1 MNLSTMVLMLVM
13 VLKMVVG
20 LVPHRVLGTSLGMDS
35 GHTDVVG
42 YLTGS
47 FDGPALH
54 TLVVPAWQ
62 QEGQHQQ
69 RNWPQT
75 KPQPHAWQY
84 GDDQSSTIIDSLNPS
99 DNTESQNNK

>member
-1 MNLSTMVLMLVM
+1 ME
-13 VLKMVVG
+13 
-20 LVPHRVLGTSLGMDS
+20 S

-84 GDDQSSTIIDSLNPS
+84 GDDQSSTIIDSLNPRV
-99 DNTESQNNK
+99 SQTAAAEGEGEQRQQHQKCV